1 MFYLI
6 SFILISILGIYY
18 YRYPNAASYGKIVC
32 TLFLF
37 FVYVAGL
44 RYNLGF
50 DYFSYER
57 AFLESDTLSD
67 LNKYSSFEDFRD
79 SNKWEL
85 GFTCLFITIRSF
97 TDNVVWLFLLSS
109 IICTACLFYSLKYFS
124 ERPYFVL
131 SLLTYFCAV
140 YLLQEMQALRQAL
153 AAGFLFVSFA
163 KYHNASKLKSLIWLV
178 IAVLFH
184 NSAAIF
190 FMFFWFYNYKFKLF
204 TQLFL
209 VIISI
214 ALIVLQIPW
223 MAEFISASSF
233 IFPEGESIARLLR
246 YFTDSG
252 LNNTRGIYI
261 TYFLYLFVFLISLYA
276 NRKRGYYPDDSK
288 LVFAQNFL
296 FFYLVFSA
304 ATWEINYIST
314 RIGWYLLYGVA
325 IYLPHV
331 ADYFEKKSKGFML
344 CFIVIF
350 NFVVIRHFVFPN
362 MTTAPFSPYEDYIS
376 CRIFGKK
383 STGKERAEKYA
394 SEMGVVL
401 KEI

>member
-6 SFILISILGIYY
+6 SFIILCVLGFYY
-18 YRYPNAASYGKIVC
+18 YRYPNASSYGKTVSV
-32 TLFLF
+32 LFIF

-57 AFLESDTLSD
+57 AFIESDTLRD
-67 LNKYSSFEDFRD
+67 LAKYSSFADFREI
-79 SNKWEL
+79 NKWEL
-85 GFTCLFITIRSF
+85 GFTFLFITIRSF

-109 IICTACLFYSLKYFS
+109 IICTACLFNSLKYFS
-124 ERPYFVL
+124 ERPYFIL
-131 SLLTYFCAV
+131 SLLTYFCSV

-153 AAGFLFVSFA
+153 AAGFLFISFA
-163 KYHNASKLKSLIWLV
+163 RYHNGSKLKSLIWIIV
-178 IAVLFH
+178 AMLFH

-190 FMFFWFYNYKFKLF
+190 FIFFWFYNYKFKLF

-209 VIISI
+209 VTISI

-223 MAEFISASSF
+223 MSEFISASSP

-246 YFTDSG
+246 YFSDSG
-252 LNNTRGIYI
+252 LNNSRGIYI
-261 TYFLYLFVFLISLYA
+261 TYFLYLFVFIMSLYA
-276 NRKRGYYPDDSK
+276 NRKRGYYPNEPK

-304 ATWEINYIST
+304 STWEINYIST
-314 RIGWYLLYGVA
+314 RIGWYLLFGVA
-325 IYLPHV
+325 VYLPHV
-331 ADYFEKKSKGFML
+331 TDYFEKRSKKFIL
-344 CFIVIF
+344 CFIVVF
-350 NFVVIRHFVFPN
+350 NFLIIRHFVFPT

-376 CRIFGKK
+376 CKVFGKK